1 MNRIFKSAP
10 SSELV
15 CRMKK
20 LSIFL
25 AFLVCVLISCETTRY
40 VPAPIT
46 EKMAKKNDGQ
56 HIGQTATLLEGRT
69 LFVHRCIECHTL
81 PMVWHYRTDDW
92 PKLVDSMSKR
102 ASLKPTERDAILAY
116 IIAARGAEM

>member
-1 MNRIFKSAP
+1 
-10 SSELV
+10 
-15 CRMKK
+15 MKK

-25 AFLVCVLISCETTRY
+25 AFLVCLLISCETTRY

-46 EKMAKKNDGQ
+46 EKMSKKSDGQ
-56 HIGQTATLLEGRT
+56 HIGQTAILLEGRT

-81 PMVWHYRTDDW
+81 PVVWHYKTDDW
-92 PKLVDSMSKR
+92 PRLVDSMSRR

-116 IIAARGAEM
+116 IIAARAAEM